1 MDTTD
6 LSLNRETLKAYNEI
20 QDSNKDLENL
30 DNEEYLKELL
40 ARH

>member
-40 ARH
+40 ARR